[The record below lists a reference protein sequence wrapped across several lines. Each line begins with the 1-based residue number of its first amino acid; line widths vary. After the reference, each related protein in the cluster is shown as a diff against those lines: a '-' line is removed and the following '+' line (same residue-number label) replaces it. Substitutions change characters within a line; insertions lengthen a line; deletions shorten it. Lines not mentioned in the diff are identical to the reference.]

1 MGCVIVIAVHRAR
14 ADHADG
20 AVGRTGLHGTSLYR
34 RGLGPHEEFIGQI
47 ERVLHVAGR
56 MILRQVQGLKV
67 KIIVFDFRAFGDF
80 KAHAHEDLFDLTQG
94 ERHRMQM
101 PFGCL
106 RPGKVTSI
114 FSDAIFFSSW
124 RLQAV
129 SFGQQCGFHLAAHFI
144 HHFAHFWT
152 FFGGYTAETA
162 QDFGQGAFFAQ
173 ILHTDVLQVIH
184 TFDFA

>member
-56 MILRQVQGLKV
+56 MILRQVQCLKV
-67 KIIVFDFRAFGDF
+67 KIVIFNFRTFGDF

-106 RPGKVTSI
+106 AARQGHVNLFRRH
-114 FSDAIFFSSW
+114 FSSSW
-124 RLQAV
+124 RASS
-129 SFGQQCGFHLAAHFI
+129 SFIWSAMRASTLLRTSFTILPTFGRSSAATLPRPRRISVRAPFCPNT
-144 HHFAHFWT
+144 AHGCFS
-152 FFGGYTAETA
+152 GHPH
-162 QDFGQGAFFAQ
+162 
-173 ILHTDVLQVIH
+173 I
-184 TFDFA
+184 

>member
-56 MILRQVQGLKV
+56 MILRQVQCLKV
-67 KIIVFDFRAFGDF
+67 KIVIFNFRTFGDF

-106 RPGKVTSI
+106 AARQGHVNL
-114 FSDAIFFSSW
+114 FRRHFFFK
-124 RLQAV
+124 LAGFKQFHLV
-129 SFGQQCGFHLAAHFI
+129 SNAGFHLAAHFI

-162 QDFGQGAFFAQ
+162 QDFGQGAFLPKYCTRMFSGHPH
-173 ILHTDVLQVIH
+173 I
-184 TFDFA
+184 

>member
-1 MGCVIVIAVHRAR
+1 
-14 ADHADG
+14 
-20 AVGRTGLHGTSLYR
+20 
-34 RGLGPHEEFIGQI
+34 
-47 ERVLHVAGR
+47 
-56 MILRQVQGLKV
+56 
-67 KIIVFDFRAFGDF
+67 
-80 KAHAHEDLFDLTQG
+80 
-94 ERHRMQM
+94 M

-106 RPGKVTSI
+106 AARQGHVNL
-114 FSDAIFFSSW
+114 FRRHFFFE
-124 RLQAV
+124 LAGFKPFHLV
-129 SFGQQCGFHLAAHFI
+129 SNAGFHLAAHFI